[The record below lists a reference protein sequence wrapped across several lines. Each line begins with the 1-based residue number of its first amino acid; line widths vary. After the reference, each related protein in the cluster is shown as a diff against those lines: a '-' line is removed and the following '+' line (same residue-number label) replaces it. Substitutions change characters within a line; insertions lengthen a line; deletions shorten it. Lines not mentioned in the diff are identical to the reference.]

1 MAIEKAMV
9 TGTAGIMDWFDRN
22 ATSPYYSVWVNRKQL
37 LFSWNDD
44 DSEAGRSKLESDLY
58 AIEQNGV
65 NDLLIIKLHPKKD
78 KAGYITDKTPI
89 YGSLVCR
96 PSELEKVNYGMQQIG
111 SMNYNSKMEE
121 TLNAILTKLNQ
132 DELEEEEEL
141 EEDKGVLGNILNSP
155 HVQNLLISGLTTM
168 LGSFAGIKTEET
180 AAASIAGIDE
190 ENANESIIILN
201 NLMSKGVTLDH
212 LRKLDQMGN
221 VKLMSLLAML

>member
-44 DSEAGRSKLESDLY
+44 DSEAGRSKLETDLY

-65 NDLLIIKLHPKKD
+65 NDLLIVKLHPKKD

-96 PSELEKVNYGMQQIG
+96 PSELEKVNYGMQQMG
-111 SMNYNSKMEE
+111 SVGYNSRMEE
-121 TLNAILTKLNQ
+121 TLNAILTKLNK
-132 DELEEEEEL
+132 DELEEEE
-141 EEDKGVLGNILNSP
+141 EEDKGVLGNIFTTP
-155 HVQNLLISGLTTM
+155 QMQHFLISGLTTLM
-168 LGSFAGIKTEET
+168 SKFAGIKPSENT
-180 AAASIAGIDE
+180 AASMAGIDE
-190 ENANESIIILN
+190 DNANESIIILN
-201 NLMSKGVTLDH
+201 NLMGKGVSLDH
-212 LRKLDQMGN
+212 LRKLDQMSN